1 MHAVST
7 NFAKPTPNVKM
18 MSHCDVTNSVYPVT
32 LTTIRHSTAQY

>member
-7 NFAKPTPNVKM
+7 NCQTNTKRQT
-18 MSHCDVTNSVYPVT
+18 DVTNSVYPFT